1 MRMNIFEIMA
11 NTPLPWESDM
21 GDRPLVSLCIPTNGI
36 TEWVIPVLNSIY
48 NETNG
53 GSVDASRFEVVITD
67 NGDNQTFKKEIQQ
80 YQEKHGNLK
89 YQETTAAGFLNETE
103 SYKLASGV
111 LIKFINH
118 RTCLLP
124 GTLPYWLRFAEKYED
139 VKEKPI
145 VYFSTGALKRE
156 TPVRRYSSFDEFVR
170 GLSYFSSWST
180 GVTFWKED
188 FDRLLPG
195 MEYNALFP
203 HTTLL
208 FSQTKRK
215 EYIIDDTPLL
225 YEIPADHSRKGR
237 YDLFFAF
244 AVEYMGILLDLHRA
258 HAITAETFLYV
269 KKKNLYFLAECII
282 SFKIRK
288 QPCSYDLSNMWG
300 SLHVFYSTGAV
311 WGAIGKV
318 LCKKLVSR
326 ILCC

>member
-1 MRMNIFEIMA
+1 
-11 NTPLPWESDM
+11 M

-53 GSVDASRFEVVITD
+53 GSVDASLFEVVITD

-89 YQETTAAGFLNETE
+89 YQETTAAGFLNEAE

-145 VYFSTGALKRE
+145 VYFSTGALERE

-180 GVTFWKED
+180 GVAFWKED

-237 YDLFFAF
+237 YDLFFRF
-244 AVEYMGILLDLHRA
+244 CCGVYGD
-258 HAITAETFLYV
+258 ITGSAQGACDNSRNF
-269 KKKNLYFLAECII
+269 F
-282 SFKIRK
+282 IRQK
-288 QPCSYDLSNMWG
+288 EK
-300 SLHVFYSTGAV
+300 SLFSG
-311 WGAIGKV
+311 
-318 LCKKLVSR
+318 
-326 ILCC
+326 